1 MTGNDVMRTDVV
13 ARSGSPCNAA
23 DEILGP
29 PLARGQGADTAILFG
44 DTRITF
50 QHLNCM
56 VNRFASALR
65 PYLAKGDRAVL
76 LLKDSPAFIAAH
88 LGIMRSG
95 GVAVAISTRSTAK
108 DLALMIEDA
117 RPKVVLLDE
126 EFLPAYGQAV
136 ASCAHVPE
144 LIGVR
149 GQGRGPMRSIED
161 LLSDGVDETPPA
173 CTTAD
178 DMAFWFYT
186 SGTTGTPKAAVH
198 CHGDVTVA
206 DWYMR
211 ALGFGPGERVFS
223 TSKMFF
229 VFSFAHVVIGALRAG
244 ATVILYEGW
253 PDGGAV
259 AGIVDRFRPTLML
272 SVPAF
277 YRTLLREGHAGRS
290 GFRSIRCCLSAGE
303 SLPESLY
310 RRWREATGVPIVE
323 GIGTTETIF
332 LAIGGTPDHHR
343 PGATGKPFPYVEASL
358 LDFDDQP
365 LSGENAPGIL
375 WVKTGSLCRGYWR
388 QPDKTRIAFRD
399 GWYRSGDVFTVDR
412 DGWWHHQ
419 GRSDDLL
426 KISGQWVSPAEIEE
440 CARAVPG
447 VTDAAVVGAP
457 NEDGL
462 VRLTLFLVAAGGD
475 EDAVQKKVQE
485 KLLVTLSRYK
495 CPRQII
501 FVDSL
506 PHTATGK
513 TQRFR
518 LREWIVRNLLARL
531 LRAIKLDPVAI
542 GENAP
547 VLLRNMQRRCASC
560 QCQDRCAEDLD
571 HDVISSTFQ
580 DYCPNTDLL
589 TSLRPRSSPN

>member
-1 MTGNDVMRTDVV
+1 MSADNI
-13 ARSGSPCNAA
+13 APSRSLCNAA

-29 PLARGQGADTAILFG
+29 PLARGQGSDVAILLG
-44 DTRITF
+44 DARVTF
-50 QHLNCM
+50 HELNCT

-65 PYLAKGDRAVL
+65 PYLGNGDRAVL
-76 LLKDSPAFIAAH
+76 LLKDSPVFIAAH

-108 DLALMIEDA
+108 DLALVIEDA
-117 RPKVVLLDE
+117 RPRVLLLED
-126 EFLPAYGQAV
+126 EFLPTYEQAV

-149 GQGRGPMRSIED
+149 GQGKGSMLSIEE
-161 LLSDGVDETPPA
+161 LLAHGVAEFPSA
-173 CTTAD
+173 RTTAA

-198 CHGDVTVA
+198 CHGDVMVA

-211 ALGFGPGERVFS
+211 AFGFGPGERVFC

-244 ATVILYEGW
+244 ATVVLHDGW
-253 PDGGAV
+253 PNGGTV
-259 AGIVDRFRPTLML
+259 ADIVERFRPTLML

-277 YRTLLREGHAGRS
+277 YRTLLRQDHACRS
-290 GFRSIRCCLSAGE
+290 GFRTVRCYLSAGE
-303 SLPESLY
+303 SLPQSLY
-310 RRWREATGVPIVE
+310 HRWRKATGVPIVE

-358 LDFDDQP
+358 RDLDDQP
-365 LSGENAPGIL
+365 LSGENASGIL
-375 WVKTGSLCRGYWR
+375 WVKMGSLCRGYWQ
-388 QPDKTRIAFRD
+388 QPDKTRTAFRD
-399 GWYRSGDVFTVDR
+399 GWYRTGDVFTVDR

-426 KISGQWVSPAEIEE
+426 KISGQWVNPAEIEE
-440 CARAVPG
+440 CARAVAG
-447 VTDAAVVGAP
+447 VIDAVVVGAP

-462 VRLTLFLVAAGGD
+462 IRLTLFLVAADGD
-475 EDAVQKKVQE
+475 QYAVQKKVQE
-485 KLLVTLSRYK
+485 KLLATLSRHK
-495 CPRQII
+495 CPRGII
-501 FVDSL
+501 FVDSI

-513 TQRFR
+513 AQRFR
-518 LREWIVRNLLARL
+518 LREWIVRNLLVRF
-531 LRAIKLDPVAI
+531 LRAIELDPARI
-542 GENAP
+542 EKDAP
-547 VLLRNMQRRCASC
+547 VLLRDMQRRCASC
-560 QCQDRCAEDLD
+560 QCQDRCAADLD
-571 HDVISSTFQ
+571 LDVMSSTFQ
-580 DYCPNTDLL
+580 DYCPNADIVA
-589 TSLRPRSSPN
+589 SLRVDSPLN